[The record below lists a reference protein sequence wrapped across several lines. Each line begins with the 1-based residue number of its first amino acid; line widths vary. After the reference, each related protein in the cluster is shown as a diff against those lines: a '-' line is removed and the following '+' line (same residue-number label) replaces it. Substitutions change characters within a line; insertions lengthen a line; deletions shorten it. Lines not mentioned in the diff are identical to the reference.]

1 MFNKKKKHWYAGK
14 PNYKK
19 VPGEDQQD
27 NAGKPAMDAPDG
39 LPPAVP
45 AAEAAG
51 MDPAVPAGTTRPAD
65 TTGPA
70 GAAAPPETV
79 STAGNAAPE
88 GPAGPAAPAG
98 PAGDVIC
105 KICGMPIRNHYTAI
119 RRKISDELTHFD
131 CALRELS
138 RENSP
143 KLGKYKRIYYVGS
156 GDFAI
161 VKEFFDKRGHL
172 KSYEI
177 LEKINYES
185 KD

>member
-27 NAGKPAMDAPDG
+27 NAGAPDMDAAQEFPQG
-39 LPPAVP
+39 QPPLPS
-45 AAEAAG
+45 AG
-51 MDPAVPAGTTRPAD
+51 PAGLTPV
-65 TTGPA
+65 GPA
-70 GAAAPPETV
+70 GAAAAIE
-79 STAGNAAPE
+79 SAGPAGLTPVGSAPAMGAIE
-88 GPAGPAAPAG
+88 SAGPAATG

-119 RRKISDELTHFD
+119 RRKVSDELTHFD

-185 KD
+185 KE